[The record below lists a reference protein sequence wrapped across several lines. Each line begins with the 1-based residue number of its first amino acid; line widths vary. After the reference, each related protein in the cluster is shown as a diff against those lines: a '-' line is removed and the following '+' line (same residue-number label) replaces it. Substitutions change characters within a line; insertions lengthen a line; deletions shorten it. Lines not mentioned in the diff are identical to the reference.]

1 MNPPVPPGAQH
12 QPPLR
17 TCAAFPGIKK
27 LALGG
32 FPALLSLA
40 FVDCLTGCIDL
51 PVNPLA
57 PLLGGGGIPFESPP
71 LITHFS
77 PALRAALSTSASG
90 IKSRDKKSGQAK

>member
-57 PLLGGGGIPFESPP
+57 PLLGGAKSPLKARP
-71 LITHFS
+71 
-77 PALRAALSTSASG
+77 
-90 IKSRDKKSGQAK
+90 